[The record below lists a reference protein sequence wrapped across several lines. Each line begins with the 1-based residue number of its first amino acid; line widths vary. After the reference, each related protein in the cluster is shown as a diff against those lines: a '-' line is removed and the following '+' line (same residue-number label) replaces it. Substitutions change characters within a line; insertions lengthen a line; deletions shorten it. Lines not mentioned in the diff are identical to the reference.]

1 MKKEIV
7 NCERA
12 RTISIPEVLEKLGHL
27 PTRETGKEAW
37 YLSPLRSETQAS
49 FKVNLEL
56 NRWYD
61 FGLGKGGNL
70 IDLLIIYLH
79 TDVSGVLHYLQ
90 NFKGTLCQPQRSV
103 FQNHQKPTP
112 SPFMITR
119 IKSVTHPALFSY
131 AQHRGISGTL
141 LKAYAYEV
149 HFKLKKRNQFAL
161 GFKNKKGGYELRSKY
176 LKLST
181 SPKASS
187 WVLHGKQ
194 QLIICEGWFDFLSLA
209 AFQKDK
215 IKQSDI
221 LILNSTALV
230 EKVSPKLK
238 DYQELL
244 LYLDR
249 DTAGNK
255 ALGFI
260 ESQHS
265 NTKDCSSLYR
275 DHNDLNEWW
284 QRKFHLKN

>member
-12 RTISIPEVLEKLGHL
+12 RTISIPEGLEKLGHL
-27 PTRETGKEAW
+27 PTRETEKEAW

-49 FKVNLEL
+49 FKVNLKL

-79 TDVSGVLHYLQ
+79 TDVNGVLLYLQ
-90 NFKGTLCQPQRSV
+90 NVKGTLCQPQRSV
-103 FQNHQKPTP
+103 FQNHQKPAP
-112 SPFMITR
+112 SPFTITR
-119 IKSVTHPALFSY
+119 IKSVSHPALLSY
-131 AQHRGISGTL
+131 AQRRGISGTL

-149 HFKLKKRNQFAL
+149 HFRLKNSNQFAL
-161 GFKNKKGGYELRSKY
+161 GFKNEKGGYELRSKF

-187 WVLHGKQ
+187 WVLHGNQ

-215 IKQSDI
+215 IKQSDV

-230 EKVSPKLK
+230 EKIAPKLK
-238 DYQELL
+238 DYQELH

-249 DTAGNK
+249 DSAGNK

-260 ESQHS
+260 KSLHS
-265 NTKDCSSLYR
+265 NTIDCSSLYR
-275 DHNDLNEWW
+275 DHNDLNDWW
-284 QRKFHLKN
+284 QKSFI

>member
-12 RTISIPEVLEKLGHL
+12 RTISIPEVLEKLEHL
-27 PTRETGKEAW
+27 PTRETEKEAW

-49 FKVNLEL
+49 FKVNLKL

-79 TDVSGVLHYLQ
+79 TDVNGVLLYLQ
-90 NFKGTLCQPQRSV
+90 NVKGTLCQPQRSV
-103 FQNHQKPTP
+103 FQNHQKPAP
-112 SPFMITR
+112 SPFTITR
-119 IKSVTHPALFSY
+119 IKSVSHPALLSY
-131 AQHRGISGTL
+131 AQRRGISGTL

-149 HFKLKKRNQFAL
+149 HFRLKNSNQFAL
-161 GFKNKKGGYELRSKY
+161 GFKNEKGGYELRSKF

-187 WVLHGKQ
+187 WVLHGNQ

-215 IKQSDI
+215 IKQSDV
-221 LILNSTALV
+221 LILNSTALI
-230 EKVSPKLK
+230 EKIAPKLK
-238 DYQELL
+238 DYQELH

-249 DTAGNK
+249 DSAGNK
-255 ALGFI
+255 ALAFI
-260 ESQHS
+260 ESLHS
-265 NTKDCSSLYR
+265 NTKDYSSLYR

-284 QRKFHLKN
+284 QKSFI

>member
-37 YLSPLRSETQAS
+37 YLSPLRSEIQAS
-49 FKVNLEL
+49 FKVNLKM

-70 IDLLIIYLH
+70 IDLLIHYLH

-90 NFKGTLCQPQRSV
+90 NFKGTICQPQVSV
-103 FQNHQKPTP
+103 FQNHQKPSSSFT
-112 SPFMITR
+112 ITR
-119 IKSVTHPALFSY
+119 IKSVTHPALISY
-131 AQHRGISGTL
+131 AQRRGISGTL

-161 GFKNKKGGYELRSKY
+161 GFKNEKGGYELRNKF

-215 IKQSDI
+215 IKQSDV

-230 EKVSPKLK
+230 EKIAPKLK
-238 DYQELL
+238 EYQELH

-249 DTAGNK
+249 DSAGNK
-255 ALGFI
+255 ALGLNK
-260 ESQHS
+260 SLHS

-275 DHNDLNEWW
+275 DHSDLNEWW
-284 QRKFHLKN
+284 QKNFI